1 MKTGGNWSTLE
12 SQNHINY
19 LELLAVCFSVQSL
32 CKDTK
37 DCHIKVYSDNTT
49 TVAYLNNM
57 GGTKELWCYNNWITS
72 THLPGKYNQ
81 VADKLSRSIHD
92 NMEWK
97 LHPDLFSQIY
107 DKLGIPEIDLFASRL
122 NSQLSVYCS
131 WKPDPGAKAIDA
143 MMIDW
148 AP

>member
-1 MKTGGNWSTLE
+1 
-12 SQNHINY
+12 
-19 LELLAVCFSVQSL
+19 
-32 CKDTK
+32 
-37 DCHIKVYSDNTT
+37 
-49 TVAYLNNM
+49 M

-81 VADKLSRSIHD
+81 VADNLSRSIHD

-143 MMIDW
+143 MTIDW
-148 AP
+148 TPLFFYAFPPFNMIGKILRKIEEDKAEGILIFPAWPTQTWYPKVL